1 MTRIGK
7 HALWALAAA
16 LVLATAACHRPSS
29 DEEAIRAS
37 ILQHLQKS
45 NNLNLSAIDT
55 DFGKIT
61 VNGDHAEAQ
70 VIFRAKQEGS
80 TMQMNYSL
88 ERRGGE
94 WTVLSSQPAGGQ
106 IAHPPVG
113 GSQSPGSEGAPT
125 LPHLQIPSDTA
136 PKPAK
141 PR

>member
-1 MTRIGK
+1 MKRNGVW
-7 HALWALAAA
+7 LLAAA
-16 LVLATAACHRPSS
+16 LLFFGVSCRKPSS

-45 NNLNLSAIDT
+45 SNLNLSAMDT
-55 DFGKIT
+55 EFGQIT
-61 VNGDHAEAQ
+61 VNGDHAQAQ
-70 VIFRAKQEGS
+70 VIFRAKQEGA

-88 ERRGGE
+88 QRQNGE

-113 GSQSPGSEGAPT
+113 GPPSSGTEATPAM
-125 LPHLQIPSDTA
+125 PHLQFPSDTA

-141 PR
+141 PT